1 MQKADMYMEWE
12 ESEGGGVCVWIH
24 IQSNRREDT
33 VATIIP

>member
-12 ESEGGGVCVWIH
+12 ESEGCVCVWIH

-33 VATIIP
+33 VVTIIP